1 MMHLRGPYHGQYPL
15 TFTLMAWMM
24 EQSPSSKSSQV
35 VQRCK
40 QVNVLPV
47 RRGRL
52 ENWTKRWLMK
62 FNKEKCEAHLLRRNN
77 PNQLDCRIVGW
88 EVALQMRNSASWWTE
103 GGCEPAV
110 CSHGREGW
118 LSLVY
123 IRTCHQQDVVLPFA
137 QH

>member
-24 EQSPSSKSSQV
+24 EQSPSSISSQV

-77 PNQLDCRIVGW
+77 PNQLDR
-88 EVALQMRNSASWWTE
+88 LQNNGLGSSFADEEFSI
-103 GGCEPAV
+103 
-110 CSHGREGW
+110 
-118 LSLVY
+118 LVD
-123 IRTCHQQDVVLPFA
+123 RRWM
-137 QH
+137 